1 MAGKNNGFICC
12 AKVLLIF
19 ICAMYL
25 LNTIL
30 FDVVGPV
37 IWYKATERSAAA
49 DSSTKYSH
57 ILFSI
62 GWAMAFSDFVS
73 CMAIMYMIHQFG
85 PYRQYLRQ
93 ADLLSSRHASS
104 IRSAISFKSK

>member
-1 MAGKNNGFICC
+1 
-12 AKVLLIF
+12 
-19 ICAMYL
+19 MYL

-57 ILFSI
+57 MLFSI